1 MEHKYCAYF
10 VKEPDLISD
19 FGTCNLF
26 PIETKVETRFIAC
39 ETIPISKCPYKM
51 FIAKKIDME
60 ELHRRV
66 MKILDKKA
74 GNNDR

>member
-1 MEHKYCAYF
+1 MIIKECAYCN
-10 VKEPDLISD
+10 KENATCD
-19 FGTCNLF
+19 FFSSTLRPSC
-26 PIETKVETRFIAC
+26 EDVENN
-39 ETIPISKCPYKM
+39 KCPYKL

-74 GNNDR
+74 ERKTK